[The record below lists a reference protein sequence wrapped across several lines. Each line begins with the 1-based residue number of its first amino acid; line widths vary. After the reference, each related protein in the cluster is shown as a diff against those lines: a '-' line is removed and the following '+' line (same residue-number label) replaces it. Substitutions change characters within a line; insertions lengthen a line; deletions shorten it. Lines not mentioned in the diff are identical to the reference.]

1 MRELLTK
8 KALKTNS
15 YQVVLMLG
23 EDYELY
29 KLLFSYYFFLNKRI
43 KKINFI

>member
-23 EDYELY
+23 EDYQFA
-29 KLLFSYYFFLNKRI
+29 FSYLYSVTYRY
-43 KKINFI
+43 